1 MERHGNLHYGSPH
14 PPAICDNRE
23 IETLETSLE
32 EAALLLE
39 VGSSPFS
46 TDFHKSLMEN

>member
-1 MERHGNLHYGSPH
+1 MCNLHYGPPH
-14 PPAICDNRE
+14 PPPAICDNRE
-23 IETLETSLE
+23 IETLGTSL

>member
-1 MERHGNLHYGSPH
+1 MQSALRI
-14 PPAICDNRE
+14 PPSLAICDNRE
-23 IETLETSLE
+23 IETLGTSLE

-39 VGSSPFS
+39 VGSNPFS